1 LIYLKWRN
9 CFQLFFFAAETRHY
23 LESSDSCGE
32 LGCRSKTVGGSL
44 DAENPPIMTTIK
56 VNMPSLFVHLN
67 IEPHHSTHKFPSL
80 KY

>member
-1 LIYLKWRN
+1 MEK
-9 CFQLFFFAAETRHY
+9 FQLFFFAAETRHY

-56 VNMPSLFVHLN
+56 V
-67 IEPHHSTHKFPSL
+67 
-80 KY
+80 